1 MASNI
6 TAGEFISALHEDM
19 DRVTDLVRDDLEDSN
34 SFVMG
39 LIPDGGDITDN
50 TQTDTIEYST
60 AKPAYIG
67 YNNRD
72 NSPRA
77 LVEGSM
83 EARAINGTNKS
94 FTTDVN
100 ERDPNACDGGICEF
114 KYAQGFK
121 RFRAQDFE
129 RPMETPV
136 FCANHYLRMGD
147 DHVNGFID
155 GLFESYRKY
164 GMNNFEA
171 ELQNRVIEFGQ
182 ANSSITADGLQL
194 TKGGWHAVP
203 TSRLTIH
210 HLLEYRDYMEYEDAL
225 DADGYLVIEAPR
237 QDWFDAVEE
246 HQIRKNPRG
255 NLVQYPTEILKDERA
270 QLYGR
275 DFHIFE
281 NIKCYFNERPV
292 RGYFKPDGINPV
304 TNQTQL
310 SFTRVFPH
318 KNVVNEEG
326 GLSAE
331 PNHDYNKPKITV
343 DGASYNM
350 VTLAFHIH
358 ETAFKRYRIKEAM
371 KPVGESVV
379 PTNFSITV
387 LDGPW
392 IPNNKMKTQFQLV
405 SNHAYRL
412 KSMKT
417 ERAGAIAYRHSRP
430 DIYIVEPTGGTDFK
444 RVTDPNVLP
453 ESFEKCAPDQGSI
466 DNCAKCDQVPNDN
479 HDCVDVPAETVIS
492 MTPSSGAINH
502 LNEGES
508 SLVSVTVN
516 RGGSFD
522 QEATVDFALSALGA
536 AVAGTNYTDT
546 SGTLTFAAGETTKVI
561 EIEILDGAGL
571 DGVVDGVKLELSN
584 PGGSTPVPTLE
595 DDFLDIIIIDATA

>member
-50 TQTDTIEYST
+50 TQTDTIEYT
-60 AKPAYIG
+60 AAKPAYIG
-67 YNNRD
+67 YNDRD

-83 EARAINGTNKS
+83 EARAINGSNKS

-121 RFRAQDFE
+121 RYKAKDYE
-129 RPMETPV
+129 RPLETPV
-136 FCANHYLRMGD
+136 FCANNYLRMGD

-182 ANSSITADGLQL
+182 ANSSITAGGLVL

-203 TSRLTIH
+203 ESRLTIH

-237 QDWFDAVEE
+237 QDWFDAVVE
-246 HQIRKNPRG
+246 HQVRKNNYG
-255 NLVQYPTEILKDERA
+255 NNVQYPTEILKDERA
-270 QLYGR
+270 ELYGR
-275 DFHIFE
+275 DFHIYE

-292 RGYFKPDGINPV
+292 RGFFKPDGVHPV
-304 TNQTQL
+304 TGRTQL

-318 KNVVNEEG
+318 KNVVNQEG

-331 PNHDYNKPKITV
+331 PNHDYNRPEIVV
-343 DGASYNM
+343 DGVPYKM
-350 VTLAFHIH
+350 ITLAFHIH

-392 IPNNKMKTQFQLV
+392 IPNNKMNTQFQLI

-412 KSMKT
+412 KCMKT
-417 ERAGAIAYRHSRP
+417 ERAGAIAYCHSRP
-430 DIYIVEPTGGTDFK
+430 ESYIVAPTGTGSFTREDA
-444 RVTDPNVLP
+444 NVYP
-453 ESFEKCAPDQGSI
+453 EAHDKCAPDQGSI
-466 DNCAKCDQVPNDN
+466 DNCNKCGQVANDN
-479 HDCVDVPAETVIS
+479 HDCVDAPGATVLS
-492 MTPSSGAINH
+492 MEPSGGAVNH
-502 LNEGES
+502 LNAGEPS
-508 SLVSVTVN
+508 YVTVTVT
-516 RGGSFD
+516 RKGVFD
-522 QEATVDFALSALGA
+522 LEATVDYALTALGV
-536 AVAGTNYTDT
+536 AVAGTNYTDA
-546 SGTLTFAAGETTKVI
+546 SGTLTFAPGEQTKTI
-561 EIEILDGAGL
+561 EIEFLDGAGL
-571 DGVVDGVKLELSN
+571 DGVADGVKLELSN
-584 PGGSTPVPTLE
+584 EGGAAAPTLE